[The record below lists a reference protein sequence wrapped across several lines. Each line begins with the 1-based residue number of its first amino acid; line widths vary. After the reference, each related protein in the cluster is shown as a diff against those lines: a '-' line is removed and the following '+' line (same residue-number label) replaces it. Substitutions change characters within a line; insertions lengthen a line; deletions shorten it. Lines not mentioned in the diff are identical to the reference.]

1 MATSL
6 VWLLLPLL
14 CHGIAGQQLMY
25 ARDQRSLYE
34 LPSLDWN
41 TVGSFSPIGLGHM
54 TKDELLTLLEA
65 WQDVEAETATPA
77 PEPAE
82 TPVPPTKRPRK
93 PPASAPARP
102 PPPPP
107 PAPEPAAEAGPALAP
122 GRPVTVRLPA
132 LVPVQLAAMFTPPLA
147 GGGGSVG
154 IAGAAEAL
162 GAVAPADMA
171 ATELD
176 QEDAAP
182 RLFQFT
188 QLPVMP
194 AQQRSRPAQ
203 PPPVVRN
210 TLESVDT
217 GIAPLASLVKAKSLN
232 ARPKA
237 TPIAK
242 ELPIHQ
248 GPPLRPRFSMPPL
261 PYLANAPG
269 RLELVPSSQI
279 IGDWRE

>member
-34 LPSLDWN
+34 LPPLDWN

-82 TPVPPTKRPRK
+82 TPAPPTKRPRT
-93 PPASAPARP
+93 
-102 PPPPP
+102 
-107 PAPEPAAEAGPALAP
+107 PAPEPAEAGPALAP

-147 GGGGSVG
+147 GGGGGGVG
-154 IAGAAEAL
+154 IADAAEAL
-162 GAVAPADMA
+162 GAAAPADIA

-176 QEDAAP
+176 LMAQSQEDAAP

-188 QLPVMP
+188 QLPMMA

-217 GIAPLASLVKAKSLN
+217 GIAPLANLVKAKSLN

-242 ELPIHQ
+242 ESPIHQ
-248 GPPLRPRFSMPPL
+248 GPPLRSRFSMPPL
-261 PYLANAPG
+261 PYVANAPG

>member
-1 MATSL
+1 MDQPAKRMATSL

-34 LPSLDWN
+34 LPPLDWN

-82 TPVPPTKRPRK
+82 TPAPPTKRPRK
-93 PPASAPARP
+93 PPATAPARP

-107 PAPEPAAEAGPALAP
+107 APPAPAPEPAAEAEPLAP

-132 LVPVQLAAMFTPPLA
+132 LLPVQLAAMFTPPLA
-147 GGGGSVG
+147 GGGGGGVG
-154 IAGAAEAL
+154 IAGAAEVL
-162 GAVAPADMA
+162 GAAAPADIA

-176 QEDAAP
+176 LMAQSQEDAAP

-188 QLPVMP
+188 QLPMMA

-217 GIAPLASLVKAKSLN
+217 GIAPLANLVKAKSLN

-248 GPPLRPRFSMPPL
+248 GPPLRPR
-261 PYLANAPG
+261 
-269 RLELVPSSQI
+269 
-279 IGDWRE
+279 